1 MSLVVFEARCFCEEK
16 MVHPKVMLRRSLEAS
31 IRGGHPWV
39 FRDAIKPFPKTLKTG
54 DVADLVAAD
63 GSFVARGV
71 VEVGSP
77 LAFRAWT
84 LDLNQ
89 VVDSELLTT
98 RLTRAHA
105 VRRAVLPADV
115 TGYRL
120 CHGENDHIP
129 GLHCDMYGNIA
140 SLRTDGGLGAAWEAR
155 FVNAVKKVAHPDA
168 IVVRN
173 TRDKAPRVV
182 HGTLPDEVVI
192 SEGERRFRVDLMQGQ
207 KTGFFLDQRENRDRV
222 ASISAGLRVLNLFSY
237 TGGFSVAAALAGARR
252 VVSVDIAAPAIASA
266 RDNFILNGIDPAP
279 HGFEAADVFD
289 VLEALSQKGPEYDL
303 IVLDPPSFARSRK
316 TLERGLRAYTAL
328 NTMAFKCLPPGSL
341 LATASCSSHVTSRDF
356 LDMVT
361 ASAIAAHRDTTV
373 LGVYGAGMDHPTRL
387 GFPHGQ
393 YLKFVLLRVH

>member
-1 MSLVVFEARCFCEEK
+1 MSRVKQEK
-16 MVHPKVMLRRSLEAS
+16 AMHPKVTLKRALEAS

-39 FRDAIKPFPKTLKTG
+39 FRDAIQPFPSGVKTG
-54 DVADLVAAD
+54 DVADLMAMD

-71 VEVGSP
+71 VEIDSP

-84 LDLNQ
+84 IDPNQPVDQTLLN
-89 VVDSELLTT
+89 T
-98 RLTRAHA
+98 RLTRAYA
-105 VRRAVLPADV
+105 ARKSVMSPAV

-129 GLHCDMYGNIA
+129 GLHCDIYGDIA
-140 SLRTDGGLGAAWEAR
+140 SLRTDGGLGAAWESR
-155 FVNAVKKVAHPDA
+155 FVDAVKTVAKPSA

-173 TRDKAPRVV
+173 TKDKAPRVV
-182 HGTLPDEVVI
+182 HGTLPDEVI
-192 SEGERRFRVDLMQGQ
+192 IHEGDRRFRVDLLQGQ

-222 ASISAGLRVLNLFSY
+222 AGLSAGLRVLNLFSY

-252 VVSVDIAAPAIASA
+252 VVSVDIAAPAIESA
-266 RDNFILNGIDPAP
+266 RENFILNGIDPTP

-289 VLEALSQKGPEYDL
+289 VLESMVDAKPQYDL
-303 IVLDPPSFARSRK
+303 IVLDPPSFARNRK
-316 TLERGLRAYTAL
+316 SLERGLRAYTAL
-328 NTMAFKCLPPGSL
+328 NTMAFKSLPPGGL
-341 LATASCSSHVTSRDF
+341 LATASCSSHVSPSAF
-356 LDMVT
+356 LDMV
-361 ASAIAAHRDTTV
+361 AQSAISAQRETTV